1 VSAPGKDTCFA
12 GRDESNPTSLTKNQ
26 MKNSS
31 LKSFQFRM
39 RPIAYIAALCLT
51 GGNATAQTVSGKIT
65 VDGVVQGAPQT
76 GSTVTDSIR
85 QTDAVAFYTGDAS
98 TGVFN
103 VRAAHSGTPGI
114 TKTELTYSNTVTN
127 TLATAQNVSFSFFV
141 YAGSINSLQ
150 GFATSGANFASVI
163 DWSGA
168 ALWST
173 SLAITTGRFFP
184 QDPPTATINN
194 SASAADFVY
203 STSGSTSSVGSWG
216 DYTKTLGLGIL
227 NPGESKTLTY
237 SMSTTSYS
245 EAPNYQGYGGA
256 AGFAG
261 DPISFDLSPL
271 PAGVQTGV
279 TLGAVTAVPE
289 PSAYVMAV
297 FGLAM
302 IGVVTTRRRRHG
314 IASALNTARS

>member
-1 VSAPGKDTCFA
+1 
-12 GRDESNPTSLTKNQ
+12 
-26 MKNSS
+26 MKKSS
-31 LKSFQFRM
+31 LQYFQFRM

-51 GGNATAQTVSGKIT
+51 GGSASAQTVSGKIT

-103 VRAAHSGTPGI
+103 VRAAHSGAPGT
-114 TKTELTYSNTVTN
+114 TKTELTYTNTVTN

-141 YAGSINSLQ
+141 YAGAINSRD
-150 GFATSGANFASVI
+150 GFATSGASFSSAI
-163 DWSGA
+163 DWSGQ

-173 SLAITTGRFFP
+173 QLAITTGSFILR
-184 QDPPTATINN
+184 DPPTATINN

-203 STSGSTSSVGSWG
+203 STGGNGTYVGSWG

-245 EAPNYQGYGGA
+245 EAPNYRGYGGA

-279 TLGAVTAVPE
+279 TLGTVTAVPE
-289 PSAYVMAV
+289 PSAYAMAV
-297 FGLAM
+297 LGLAM
-302 IGVVTTRRRRHG
+302 IGVVTNRRRKQG
-314 IASALNTARS
+314 LTANSKSALS

>member
-1 VSAPGKDTCFA
+1 M
-12 GRDESNPTSLTKNQ
+12 SLTKNQ

-39 RPIAYIAALCLT
+39 QPIACIAALCFS
-51 GGNATAQTVSGKIT
+51 GGNAAAQTVSGKIT
-65 VDGVVQGAPQT
+65 VDGAVQGVPQT
-76 GSTVTDSIR
+76 GLSVTDSIR
-85 QTDAVAFYTGDAS
+85 QTDAVGFYVGDAS

-103 VRAAHSGTPGI
+103 VRAAHSGAPG
-114 TKTELTYSNTVTN
+114 TSKTELTYTNTITN
-127 TLATAQNVSFSFFV
+127 TLSTAQNVSFSFFV
-141 YAGSINSLQ
+141 YAGSINSRNGL
-150 GFATSGANFASVI
+150 ATSGANFASAI
-163 DWSGA
+163 DWSGQ

-173 SLAITTGRFFP
+173 NLAITTGRFYVP
-184 QDPPTATINN
+184 DPPTATINN

-203 STSGSTSSVGSWG
+203 STSGSGTYVGSWG

-245 EAPNYQGYGGA
+245 EAGNYRGYGGA

-261 DPISFDLSPL
+261 DPLSFDLSPL

-289 PSAYVMAV
+289 PSAYAMAG
-297 FGLAM
+297 FGFAIMGL
-302 IGVVTTRRRRHG
+302 VVKRRRKQG
-314 IASALNTARS
+314 LTANPKSALS